1 MLWLVIVRTEWFE
14 MTAALK
20 HGTIPR
26 MVLASCDQHRERT
39 AVVDGKR
46 RLGFQDLADEMLQ
59 VGSALVERGVR
70 PGDRVAVWAPNSAVW
85 VIAALGALSAG
96 AWLVPVNTRYTP
108 REVQYLLDKT
118 EAKALMLSSGFM
130 GIDPGQLDV
139 AGSAGDWHSNL
150 IDLPLPGESHTESWA
165 TFKATGTDRGLEE
178 LRERI
183 ANGSPADI
191 SDIMFTSGT
200 TGRPKGVMLRHGT
213 SLEAYE
219 AMNAGFG
226 LETGDVHL
234 VVPPFFHC
242 FGYKAGWMLDLMLGA
257 TCVPMPVLTGDA
269 VVQLIENEHVTHVS
283 GPPTLFA
290 TIIDHPRRDSF
301 DLSSLRVAFLAAT
314 TIPERLVTRLH
325 KELNIELVM
334 TGYGLTENHA
344 TGAFTRPGTPL
355 ELVSKT
361 VGQLWPGIEARI
373 VDENGEAVPRGER
386 GEILLSGYPLMSG
399 YYEDQ
404 QATESVVKDGWL
416 HTGDIGSLD
425 ADGYLRIL
433 DRKKDMYIVGGFNV
447 APAEVEETL
456 LGLPYVAQVAV
467 IGVPDQRLDE
477 VGAAYIVLREGS
489 EGDAADVVSFAR
501 ERLANF
507 KVPRHVRFVSSLPMN
522 STGKVMKAELR
533 AAFSREA
540 HAERAPSQ

>member
-1 MLWLVIVRTEWFE
+1 ML
-14 MTAALK
+14 K
-20 HGTIPR
+20 
-26 MVLASCDQHRERT
+26 
-39 AVVDGKR
+39 
-46 RLGFQDLADEMLQ
+46 
-59 VGSALVERGVR
+59 VGSALIERGVQ
-70 PGDRVAVWAPNSAVW
+70 PGDRVAVWAPNSAAW
-85 VIAALGALSAG
+85 VSAALGALSAG
-96 AWLVPVNTRYTP
+96 AWLVPVNTRYLP

-118 EAKALMLSSGFM
+118 KAKVLMTSSGFM
-130 GIDPGQLDV
+130 GIDPEQLDV
-139 AGSAGDWHSNL
+139 AGSPGDWHENL
-150 IDLPLPGESHTESWA
+150 IHLPLPGESHAESWA
-165 TFKATGTDRGLEE
+165 SFKATGTDRGLDE
-178 LRERI
+178 LHKRI
-183 ANGSPADI
+183 ANGSPVDI

-200 TGRPKGVMLRHGT
+200 TGKPKGIMLRHGT

-226 LETGDVHL
+226 IESGDAHL

-242 FGYKAGWMLDLMLGA
+242 FGYKAGWMLDLMFGA

-269 VVQLIENEHVTHVS
+269 VVQLIEDEQITHVS
-283 GPPTLFA
+283 GPPTLFS
-290 TIIDHPRRDSF
+290 TIIDHPRRDAF

-325 KELNIELVM
+325 EELNVELVM

-361 VGQLWPGIEARI
+361 VGQLWPGVAARI
-373 VDENGEAVPRGER
+373 VDENGEAVPSGEP
-386 GEILLSGYPLMSG
+386 GEILLGGYALMSG

-404 QATESVVKDGWL
+404 EATESVVKDGWL

-447 APAEVEETL
+447 APAEVEEVL
-456 LGLPYVAQVAV
+456 LGLPYVVQVAV
-467 IGVPDQRLDE
+467 IGVPDERLGE

-489 EGDAADVVSFAR
+489 EGSVPDVISFAR

-507 KVPRHVRFVSSLPMN
+507 KVPRHVRFVPSLPMN
-522 STGKVMKAELR
+522 SSGKALKAELR
-533 AAFSREA
+533 AAFSEKARSETA
-540 HAERAPSQ
+540 SSK